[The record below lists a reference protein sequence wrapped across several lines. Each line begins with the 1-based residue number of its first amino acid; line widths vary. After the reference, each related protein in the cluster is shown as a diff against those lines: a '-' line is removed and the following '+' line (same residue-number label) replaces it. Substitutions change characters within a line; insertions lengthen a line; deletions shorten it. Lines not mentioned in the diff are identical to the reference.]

1 MKNIITVFFVL
12 TTQFALA
19 QQKDTVSLFI
29 DGNDQTVD
37 PRSATYLRIGI
48 RQDTLW
54 QVYDL
59 YLHKDKIRMK
69 GWSKDD
75 SLHIKHGPH
84 EYYSKKGKLIEKGIY
99 LDGKKQGLW
108 KRVSETGNTLD
119 SVFYKNG
126 IPVGLSLGYYE
137 NGTVSWKR
145 EFDTEGKGN
154 GTIVHYY
161 INSSVR
167 DSGTYSN
174 NQRAGVWHFF
184 REDKS
189 KASEVTFEKDSA
201 ITGNNYDAKGNLI
214 NSKLIE
220 QEATYPGGDEAW
232 NKYLGAVIGKIY
244 DKKDYLSYVG
254 SCMIQ
259 FIVEKDGSIQ
269 NCDIVE
275 SSNDKLA
282 EYVMSLIPKSK
293 KWNAA
298 VQYNLPVKA
307 WRRQRFSFYIT
318 E

>member
-1 MKNIITVFFVL
+1 MKNIITVFLVL
-12 TTQFALA
+12 TIHFAQA
-19 QQKDTVSLFI
+19 QQKDTVSFFI
-29 DGNDQTVD
+29 DGMDQTVD
-37 PRSATYLRIGI
+37 PRLATYLRIGI

-59 YLHKDKIRMK
+59 YLHKNKIRMK

-84 EYYSKKGKLIEKGIY
+84 EYYSKEGNLTEKGIY
-99 LDGKKQGLW
+99 LNGKRQGLW
-108 KRVSETGNTLD
+108 KQFSETGSTFD
-119 SVFYKNG
+119 SVVYKHG

-145 EFDTEGKGN
+145 AFDTDGNGN
-154 GTIVHYY
+154 GTLVHYY
-161 INSSVR
+161 RNGSVR
-167 DSGTYSN
+167 DSGTYNN
-174 NQRAGVWHFF
+174 NQRTGVWIFF

-189 KASEVTFEKDSA
+189 KASEITFEKDSA
-201 ITGNNYDAKGNLI
+201 IASNNYDAKGKLI
-214 NSKLIE
+214 ASKLIE

-232 NKYLGAVIGKIY
+232 NKYLGTVIGKLY
-244 DKKDYLSYVG
+244 DKKDYLTYVG

-269 NCDIVE
+269 YCEIVE

-282 EYVMSLIPKSK
+282 EYVMSMIPKSK

-307 WRRQRFSFYIT
+307 WRRQRFTFYIT
-318 E
+318 D